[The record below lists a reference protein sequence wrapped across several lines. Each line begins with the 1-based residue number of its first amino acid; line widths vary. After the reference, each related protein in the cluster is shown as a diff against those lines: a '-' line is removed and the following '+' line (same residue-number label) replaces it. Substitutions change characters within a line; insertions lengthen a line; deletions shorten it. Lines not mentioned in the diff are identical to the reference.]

1 MLHALLVLTLLLLLL
16 LLLLLDPFK
25 PGLVN
30 SRILLRWLPIQKIDL
45 LLMAFAH
52 SLLQL
57 HNLIWLLHLS
67 HSQVST
73 VLLLVL
79 LTLDLL
85 NLSVVQLASLL
96 GIPHQNLL
104 IRLLPL
110 AKYLH

>member
-1 MLHALLVLTLLLLLL
+1 MLHALLIHTLLL
-16 LLLLLDPFK
+16 LLLLLDPFNS
-25 PGLVN
+25 GLVN
-30 SRILLRWLPIQKIDL
+30 FRILLWRLSIKKIDL
-45 LLMAFAH
+45 LLIAFAH
-52 SLLQL
+52 RLLQL

-67 HSQVST
+67 HSQVSI